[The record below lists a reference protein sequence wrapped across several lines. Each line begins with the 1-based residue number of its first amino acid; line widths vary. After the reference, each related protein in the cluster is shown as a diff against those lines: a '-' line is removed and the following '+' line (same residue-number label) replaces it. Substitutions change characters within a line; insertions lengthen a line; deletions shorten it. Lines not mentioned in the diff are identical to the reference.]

1 MARAS
6 ASSLAGS
13 GMVRNYFELFGLP
26 AQFDIDPGDLAARHR
41 ERIRIWHPD
50 RYAQATSEER
60 RRAVAM
66 SADLNDG
73 MKVLRDPVA
82 RARHL
87 LALRGVSTD
96 EETDTVM
103 DGDFLMEQMAWRE
116 RLEEGA
122 GRVGEVTA
130 LADEV
135 AASRKGKEARLAAA
149 LRRGDAADLD
159 EARGLVRELQF
170 LERFLKELDDAVTEV
185 P

>member
-1 MARAS
+1 
-6 ASSLAGS
+6 
-13 GMVRNYFELFGLP
+13 MVRNYFELFGLP
-26 AQFDIDPGDLAARHR
+26 ARFDIDPGDLAARHR

-50 RYAQATSEER
+50 RYAQGTSEER

-73 MKVLRDPVA
+73 LKILRNPVA

-87 LALRGVSTD
+87 LALRGISTD
-96 EETDTVM
+96 EETDTAM

-122 GRVGEVTA
+122 GRADEVAA

-135 AASRKGKEARLAAA
+135 ATSREGKEARLAAT
-149 LRRGDAADLD
+149 LGQGDAADLD
-159 EARGLVRELQF
+159 EARMLVRELQF

>member
-1 MARAS
+1 
-6 ASSLAGS
+6 
-13 GMVRNYFELFGLP
+13 MVRNYFELFGLP
-26 AQFDIDPGDLAARHR
+26 ARFDIDLGDLAARHR
-41 ERIRIWHPD
+41 ERIRVWHPD

-73 MKVLRDPVA
+73 LKVLRDPVA

-87 LALRGVSTD
+87 LALRGISTD

-122 GRVGEVTA
+122 GRVDEVAA

-135 AASRKGKEARLAAA
+135 ATSRKGKEARLAAA
-149 LRRGDAADLD
+149 LGRGDAADLD
-159 EARGLVRELQF
+159 EARRLVRELQF
-170 LERFLKELDDAVTEV
+170 LGRFLKELDDAVTEV

>member
-1 MARAS
+1 
-6 ASSLAGS
+6 
-13 GMVRNYFELFGLP
+13 MVRNYFELFDLP
-26 AQFDIDPGDLAARHR
+26 ARFDIDPRELAAHHR
-41 ERIRIWHPD
+41 ELMRIWHPD
-50 RYAQATSEER
+50 RRYAQATSEER

-73 MKVLRDPVA
+73 LKVLRNPVA

-87 LALRGVSTD
+87 LALRGISTD
-96 EETDTVM
+96 EETDTAM

-122 GRVGEVTA
+122 GRADEVAA

-135 AASRKGKEARLAAA
+135 ATSREGKEARLAAA
-149 LRRGDAADLD
+149 LGRGDAADLD
-159 EARGLVRELQF
+159 EARMLVRELQF